1 MSLGFPVNNGAQVLR
16 FEPKDTKQAT
26 AGAAETHDTS
36 LKLGFNSLTLDELSD
51 ELDRRTKETERLQK
65 EVENATREVLER
77 FGCTYD
83 NNRSLGQDD
92 SLGDPYI
99 LSSHQQAMP
108 LVCGLDNLN
117 QELAQSDVPSPGD
130 EMLENAVDDYLQ
142 QLSDLK
148 LNKPEQETSN
158 PQKAIMNLQ
167 TRLHKVQNEKDML
180 SELRLKDSKKHVDQ
194 MEKMSCMLEEL
205 QNIKRLG
212 SQSLQETED
221 EALALN
227 SKVETLQQTPREVYH
242 TLYEKQYGHICSKP
256 MHQSPAVKV
265 YEDLN
270 DTDTVQ
276 EKPFLSH
283 KQLGCEDFSGLNE
296 QETLAEKQMSLHRCQ
311 ISELDWTLPSHKDK
325 MCCLEQ
331 QLIEVQTHLFNTQR
345 EKDGALHQTKE
356 LQTQLEQLKRCYE
369 LQQCEVHEE
378 VTVLRGQ
385 LEVAREQLNKAE
397 EDKTCLQALL
407 ELKVQEGRQSQELL
421 QEKNEELRF
430 RQQEALEHL
439 TKLEE
444 TQSQCKTLQAEQEE
458 LKLKLNDREKTIDVL
473 RMETES
479 SVQIT
484 VQHRHTIDS
493 LHQENSLLSNQLN
506 QHKLEIQQ
514 LRAEIDQHKSDLA
527 VVKHERRQLQAS
539 LTEKS
544 QRVREDALEK
554 RQLTAQLELLRM
566 QLLTLTNEHKELQQV
581 HSCKNEEHEGVVLKL
596 QSQLRNAHD
605 ELDQMRST
613 LKTLVGADGHG
624 LHVALDMQKE
634 ITAKR
639 DQVDSLQGTIQ
650 YLKENMDKLHQE
662 KRYQHMEAQRQLREL
677 TFVKEEKRQLINELE
692 ALCSNDKQLRGRI
705 SELEAILHKM
715 SESFANCQDFTQ
727 LQEQEFFRLKLQHA
741 LDLKELQGQN
751 LCTAI
756 NPPDLY
762 SVAPSTHTNPSSP
775 QHACNTQIKSNR
787 QQKSP
792 ARKLRSLVREL
803 QGVISEN
810 LSPHTVNNGS
820 ASGRSFHGR
829 RSAPEREHT
838 TTHSEKAE
846 EVMSVSRLWP
856 EICSSEPHS
865 HKTAETSATVINKS
879 SSESHAIWSP
889 VKYNS
894 SQQLFSLGRRSPVH
908 SLLTSDPA
916 S

>member
-356 LQTQLEQLKRCYE
+356 LQTQLEQLK
-369 LQQCEVHEE
+369 
-378 VTVLRGQ
+378 
-385 LEVAREQLNKAE
+385 
-397 EDKTCLQALL
+397 
-407 ELKVQEGRQSQELL
+407 
-421 QEKNEELRF
+421 
-430 RQQEALEHL
+430 HL

-838 TTHSEKAE
+838 TTHSSEKAE